1 MRLARAL
8 AVALTVG
15 MAMAW
20 SPRYWSAAVAIG
32 GICLVASAWAI
43 VAHHLDSSPR
53 LILLWAAV
61 GLISAWGPLQLATRA
76 SVWPWLTLRASMG
89 WLACGISFF
98 LASQVAGGEKGR
110 RIFLA
115 WLLCGATILSLA
127 AQFPVNP
134 TIVGTFLYKNHF
146 AAMVEMVAPIAL
158 CRAFTVPGNR
168 LSSGT
173 IFVAL
178 FAAMV
183 ASASRAG
190 LALLLAE
197 LFVAIAVALSRRI
210 LRPKTALYLLAA
222 SVIVLGLAASIAG
235 PDRIWEHFHEKNP
248 WSIRQQLLVSTV
260 RMVKRRPWFGYG
272 LGTWRIVYPGFA
284 TFDTGLL
291 ANQAHNDW
299 AEWAAEGGV
308 PFSLL
313 MAFLAVCLAKPS
325 LQSIWGLGVLTAML
339 HSLID
344 YPIRDPATGL
354 LWFALAGALSRFKET
369 EQGIS
374 HSVAKRPDHPGIA
387 LMR

>member
-1 MRLARAL
+1 M
-8 AVALTVG
+8 
-15 MAMAW
+15 
-20 SPRYWSAAVAIG
+20 
-32 GICLVASAWAI
+32 
-43 VAHHLDSSPR
+43 
-53 LILLWAAV
+53 
-61 GLISAWGPLQLATRA
+61 
-76 SVWPWLTLRASMG
+76 
-89 WLACGISFF
+89 
-98 LASQVAGGEKGR
+98 
-110 RIFLA
+110 
-115 WLLCGATILSLA
+115 
-127 AQFPVNP
+127 
-134 TIVGTFLYKNHF
+134 
-146 AAMVEMVAPIAL
+146 
-158 CRAFTVPGNR
+158 
-168 LSSGT
+168 
-173 IFVAL
+173 
-178 FAAMV
+178 
-183 ASASRAG
+183 
-190 LALLLAE
+190 
-197 LFVAIAVALSRRI
+197 
-210 LRPKTALYLLAA
+210 
-222 SVIVLGLAASIAG
+222 IVLGLAASIAG